1 MRKSKRFASMPVISL
16 EEGQH
21 IGVVKE
27 LVIDPTGK
35 KVAALIIEQKGW
47 FKEQRFI
54 PYSKVH
60 SVGADAITIEK
71 SSGVQ
76 KAAGL
81 PEIVKLLREK
91 IKITGA
97 RIVAENGT
105 VLGQVDE
112 YYVDVESGTIA
123 GLEFSGN
130 FINSVIK
137 GKAFLD
143 IDYIRTMG
151 KEVIVVTNESVE
163 NAFKLD
169 GGLQET
175 IKNVR
180 ASTGHIWENTRQK
193 TKDFSTSLN
202 KSLEKVKKEIKK
214 IDLDDS
220 DILTDIDDGK
230 KESSVSAKPIET
242 HFEDLP
248 LDQKERRETER
259 KSSPPPAD
267 ISVHRDNFFPP
278 AH

>member
-21 IGVVKE
+21 IGVVRE

-54 PYSKVH
+54 PYAKVH

-105 VLGQVDE
+105 ALGQVDE

-143 IDYIRTMG
+143 IAYIRTMG
-151 KEVIVVTNESVE
+151 KGVIVVTNESVE

-180 ASTGHIWENTRQK
+180 ESTSHIWENTRQK

-202 KSLEKVKKEIKK
+202 KSLEKVKKEIKRM
-214 IDLDDS
+214 DLDDS
-220 DILTDIDDGK
+220 DIFTDIDDGK
-230 KESSVSAKPIET
+230 KESSVGSKPVAT

-248 LDQKERRETER
+248 LAQKGRRETER
-259 KSSPPPAD
+259 KPSPHPAD
-267 ISVHRDNFFPP
+267 IIEHRDNLLPP

>member
-21 IGVVKE
+21 IGIVRE

-81 PEIVKLLREK
+81 PEIVKLLRER

-105 VLGQVDE
+105 GLGHVDE

-137 GKAFLD
+137 GRAFLD
-143 IDYIRTMG
+143 IAYIRTMG

-180 ASTGHIWENTRQK
+180 ESTGHLWENTMQK

-202 KSLEKVKKEIKK
+202 KSLEKVKKEIKRM
-214 IDLDDS
+214 DLDDS
-220 DILTDIDDGK
+220 DIFTDIDDGK
-230 KESSVSAKPIET
+230 KESSVGAKPVET

-248 LDQKERRETER
+248 LTQKERRETER
-259 KSSPPPAD
+259 KPSLSPAD
-267 ISVHRDNFFPP
+267 ISEHRENLLPP
-278 AH
+278 AP

>member
-21 IGVVKE
+21 IGIVRE

-81 PEIVKLLREK
+81 PEIVKLLRNR

-105 VLGQVDE
+105 VLGHVDE

-130 FINSVIK
+130 FINNMIK
-137 GKAFLD
+137 GRAFLD

-180 ASTGHIWENTRQK
+180 ESTGHLWENTRQK
-193 TKDFSTSLN
+193 TRDFSISLN
-202 KSLEKVKKEIKK
+202 KSLEKVKKEIKRM
-214 IDLDDS
+214 DLDDN
-220 DILTDIDDGK
+220 DIFADIDDGK
-230 KESSVSAKPIET
+230 KESSVGAKPVET
-242 HFEDLP
+242 HFEDLY

-259 KSSPPPAD
+259 KPSLTPAD
-267 ISVHRDNFFPP
+267 ISEYRDNLPPP

>member
-1 MRKSKRFASMPVISL
+1 MPVISL

-91 IKITGA
+91 IKINGA

-130 FINSVIK
+130 FINSVIN

-193 TKDFSTSLN
+193 TKDFSTSFN
-202 KSLEKVKKEIKK
+202 KSLDKVKKEIKK
-214 IDLDDS
+214 MDLDDS
-220 DILTDIDDGK
+220 DILTDIADEK
-230 KESSVSAKPIET
+230 KENSVGAKPVET
-242 HFEDLP
+242 HFEEEQP
-248 LDQKERRETER
+248 LAQKERRESER
-259 KSSPPPAD
+259 KPSPPPAD
-267 ISVHRDNFFPP
+267 ISGHRDNLFPP